1 MPEIAEAFI
10 LSAQLAQVFAVP
22 LETDSRLKLPDHLRV
37 SALGDGPYDL
47 IVHDSISLC
56 GDESIAEDLQGAKPV
71 RVQHQG
77 KKMWVLWKGKK
88 GVLESEVRLG
98 MTGGFTLARTTH
110 TRLEFKAATGSVFF
124 NDIRKFGGIVL
135 GCNAVAPSATA
146 RLNVDQVYHDVL
158 KNRDSTLK
166 EIVTDQTW
174 IVSGIGNY
182 VVNEACFT
190 SGMHPDTHV
199 GLISGPE
206 FATFLQRVKSIA
218 RESAALGGCTL
229 RDFKDLLGREGT
241 YQNQL
246 KIYGKKGNCPTCNE
260 PISVLRRP
268 NETTSWVCQKCQPLR
283 RLHPVSTRH

>member
-10 LSAQLAQVFAVP
+10 LSAQLAQVFSVP
-22 LETDSRLKLPDHLRV
+22 LETDSRLKLADHLRV
-37 SALGDGPYDL
+37 GALGAGPYDL
-47 IVHDSISLC
+47 IVHDAISLC
-56 GDESIAEDLQGAKPV
+56 GDESIADELRNVVPV

-77 KKMWVLWKGKK
+77 KKLWILWKSKS

-98 MTGGFTLARTTH
+98 MTGGFSLTKTAH
-110 TRLEFKAATGSVFF
+110 TRLEFKTATGSIFF

-135 GCNAVAPSATA
+135 GCNSIAPSATA
-146 RLNVDQVYHDVL
+146 RLNIDQVYHDVL
-158 KNRDSTLK
+158 SSRDSTLK
-166 EIVTDQTW
+166 EVVTDQSW

-206 FATFLQRVKSIA
+206 FAKFIAQVKSIA

-229 RDFKDLLGREGT
+229 RDFKDLLGRPGS

-246 KIYGKKGNCPTCNE
+246 KIYGKKGSCPACGE
-260 PISVLRRP
+260 PIAVLRRP
-268 NETTSWVCQKCQPLR
+268 NETTSWVCEKCQPLR